1 MDALKFPAIPR
12 KGRLY
17 RLFYK
22 IFPQSRCMSLTEASN
37 GTSDRR
43 LPWWTWVVPLPIFFL
58 GTLISLEAK
67 ITTGTALLYL
77 PLAFGLTLAY
87 WWGPRVL
94 PAFYLNASGCAGLW
108 GLSRVELW
116 AVYGLPETVFV
127 ALSWL
132 FFVKIASGKIWLP
145 DTKQMIYFLIT
156 GIVFPLVIYKFMLES
171 IFMLAGDA
179 PEENYWNLLIT
190 TGFGDFISTFCVSLP
205 LLHFLTP
212 WMAKRELLLHREKI
226 EHLSQ
231 YSRLRKMQWL
241 ELLTVAVMAS
251 VINLFLDFI
260 DYWFLNGILSL
271 YVAMRFGFGATV
283 LMNSYMLIITY
294 MVPAVIH
301 HGFLPHFAES
311 QMLRTQL
318 GTALLYVFTIITG
331 RLVSDMRLSEAR
343 LNERNDELNQMNSE
357 LDRFVYSVSHDLSAP
372 LKSILGL
379 VSISRLTTVE
389 NEHRLHFD
397 LIERS
402 AYKLEAFVAEVLDY
416 SRNRR
421 TEGAHEPVNLKD
433 LSQEVFQNLQFADG
447 FNEIAFEDAAIKHEW
462 VISDRSRL
470 KMILQNL
477 LSNAIKFRNKT
488 GKPFIRLSTQ
498 VKDEK
503 LMFSI
508 EDNGEGIR
516 PELKAKIFD
525 MFFRGSHRSEGSGL
539 GLYIAREAA
548 KKIDAAIEVSSTYGE
563 GSVFTIALSASIL
576 PAPAGS
582 QKSVPVTQD

>member
-1 MDALKFPAIPR
+1 
-12 KGRLY
+12 
-17 RLFYK
+17 
-22 IFPQSRCMSLTEASN
+22 MSLTEASN

>member
-1 MDALKFPAIPR
+1 ML
-12 KGRLY
+12 
-17 RLFYK
+17 
-22 IFPQSRCMSLTEASN
+22 LTEVSN
-37 GTSDRR
+37 GTSYRR

-67 ITTGTALLYL
+67 ITTGTSLLYL
-77 PLAFGLTLAY
+77 PLSFGLTLVY

-94 PAFYLNASGCAGLW
+94 PAFYLNASACAGLW
-108 GLSRVELW
+108 GLDRMELW
-116 AVYGLPETVFV
+116 GVYGLPELVFV

-132 FFVKIASGKIWLP
+132 LFVKVSSGKIWLP
-145 DTKQMIYFLIT
+145 DTKQMIYFLVT
-156 GIVFPLVIYKFMLES
+156 GILIPLVIYKFMLES

-179 PEENYWNLLIT
+179 PVENYWNLLIT

-212 WMAKRELLLHREKI
+212 WMAKHELLLHGAGI

-231 YSRLRKMQWL
+231 YSRLRTVQWL
-241 ELLTVAVMAS
+241 ELFMVAVIATG
-251 VINLFLDFI
+251 INLFLDFV

-294 MVPAVIH
+294 MIPAAIH
-301 HGFLPHFAES
+301 HGYLPHFAES

-343 LNERNDELNQMNSE
+343 LNERNNELNQMNGE

-379 VSISRLTTVE
+379 VSISRLTAVE
-389 NEHRLHFD
+389 GEHRLHFD
-397 LIERS
+397 LIEKS
-402 AYKLEAFVAEVLDY
+402 AYKLDAFVKEVLDY

-421 TEGAHEPVNLKD
+421 TEAAHEPVNLKD

-447 FNEIAFEDAAIKHEW
+447 FNEIEFEDAAIKHEW
-462 VISDRSRL
+462 VISDRGRL

-477 LSNAIKFRNKT
+477 LSNAIKFRNKNR
-488 GKPFIRLSTQ
+488 KSFIRLSTRL
-498 VKDEK
+498 KDEK

-516 PELKAKIFD
+516 PELK
-525 MFFRGSHRSEGSGL
+525 
-539 GLYIAREAA
+539 
-548 KKIDAAIEVSSTYGE
+548 
-563 GSVFTIALSASIL
+563 
-576 PAPAGS
+576 
-582 QKSVPVTQD
+582 Q

>member
-1 MDALKFPAIPR
+1 
-12 KGRLY
+12 
-17 RLFYK
+17 
-22 IFPQSRCMSLTEASN
+22 MSLTEASN

-43 LPWWTWVVPLPIFFL
+43 LSWWTWVVPLPIFFL

-67 ITTGTALLYL
+67 ITTGTSLLYL

-94 PAFYLNASGCAGLW
+94 PAFYLNASACAGLW

-132 FFVKIASGKIWLP
+132 FFVKIISGKIWLP

-156 GIVFPLVIYKFMLES
+156 GIMIPLVIYKFMLES

-179 PEENYWNLLIT
+179 PVENYWNLLIT

-231 YSRLRKMQWL
+231 YSRLRKVQWL
-241 ELLTVAVMAS
+241 EFLTVAIIAS

-294 MVPAVIH
+294 MVPAAIH
-301 HGFLPHFAES
+301 HGYLPHFAES

-343 LNERNDELNQMNSE
+343 LNERNNELNQMNSE

-389 NEHRLHFD
+389 NEHRHHFD

-498 VKDEK
+498 VKAEK

-516 PELKAKIFD
+516 PELKHKIFD
-525 MFFRGSHRSEGSGL
+525 MFFRGSHRSDGSGL

-548 KKIDAAIEVSSTYGE
+548 KKIDATLEVTSTYGE
-563 GSVFTIALSASIL
+563 GSVFTIALPASV
-576 PAPAGS
+576 
-582 QKSVPVTQD
+582 VPVPAELPKPIPVDQDE